1 MVRTLSQNNDG
12 FRDLNVL
19 AGSLGL
25 GGIPKSW
32 HASWPNS
39 LHACPQANP
48 SFLEPGYVDR
58 INTWLHL
65 SKDAY
70 STLAKAVSRIAK
82 RSDLRLLA
90 WHCHRLMFEEAI
102 PEDFYSWPMPDAAM
116 GELAPVFYAVALL
129 PEVPKLA
136 AKHGKRGIPAEVTV
150 NTLKDIDLWLCNY
163 KEKHGRKGL
172 VELGW
177 FSNHF
182 AEKLY
187 RLGRLQYEPQAFGGR
202 IKVFRRIS
210 DGALTVFSEGGIRFS
225 PDGEV
230 DGTNGVFNP
239 NAWESVF
246 EQNKKTVRG
255 NPIPGSGRASREVI
269 EIAAEEWALVLSRGD
284 AILNIHIPA
293 DGKMDYTLCL
303 ESFSKALEFF
313 PMYRPDVQFK
323 GFACHSWLLDPDLGR
338 LLPADS
344 NIVRFQREFYLYP
357 VLGDDSQMF
366 ERVFGGKPA
375 DLSGAPGETLLQR
388 VIINHLAG
396 GGRMRT
402 GAGFMLPSL

>member
-39 LHACPQANP
+39 LHACPQADLN
-48 SFLEPGYVDR
+48 FLELGYVDR

-136 AKHGKRGIPAEVTV
+136 AKHGKRGIPAGCAT
-150 NTLKDIDLWLCNY
+150 I
-163 KEKHGRKGL
+163 RK
-172 VELGW
+172 
-177 FSNHF
+177 S
-182 AEKLY
+182 
-187 RLGRLQYEPQAFGGR
+187 
-202 IKVFRRIS
+202 
-210 DGALTVFSEGGIRFS
+210 
-225 PDGEV
+225 
-230 DGTNGVFNP
+230 
-239 NAWESVF
+239 
-246 EQNKKTVRG
+246 
-255 NPIPGSGRASREVI
+255 
-269 EIAAEEWALVLSRGD
+269 
-284 AILNIHIPA
+284 
-293 DGKMDYTLCL
+293 
-303 ESFSKALEFF
+303 
-313 PMYRPDVQFK
+313 
-323 GFACHSWLLDPDLGR
+323 
-338 LLPADS
+338 
-344 NIVRFQREFYLYP
+344 
-357 VLGDDSQMF
+357 
-366 ERVFGGKPA
+366 
-375 DLSGAPGETLLQR
+375 
-388 VIINHLAG
+388 
-396 GGRMRT
+396 T
-402 GAGFMLPSL
+402 GARGWLN